1 MAKFHQCTD
10 SKTPTNKQVLQPKDT
25 VNIFIT
31 FATYAG
37 NLNSPHFR
45 TLHIWWRIQ
54 LVFGGNLKDH
64 MEIFLEEEENM
75 QS

>member
-10 SKTPTNKQVLQPKDT
+10 SKTPTNKQVLQTENT

-31 FATYAG
+31 FTTYAG

-45 TLHIWWRIQ
+45 TLHIWWKIQ
-54 LVFGGNLKDH
+54 PVFGENIKDCV
-64 MEIFLEEEENM
+64 ESFLEEEE
-75 QS
+75 